1 MRPRPL
7 ALADRRLACVFG
19 AQAAPPRL
27 HKTRERSAREYL
39 GHGGLGR
46 TSLLLPGGAD
56 NVPCFILYYCVTE
69 QQKIEITSN
78 ILRKEFARAR
88 NSLSTELHC
97 NLRGQGRSALC
108 PSTSVGIFSQDIVNC
123 QGKHREFAC
132 NASSSKRNSKVG
144 RQRYETRVR
153 LSHQRSR
160 HQIVCIVY
168 VPHLGSARYMR
179 AEKHAE
185 KGERFSSS
193 KHCEDDGTD
202 CARASPRRL
211 ALLRATLLWRCA
223 GARGAR
229 ELPLGSL
236 RLALPSPLLSS
247 PPSSPHPRP
256 STYSTSPGWMP
267 ERASERASERARPS

>member
-1 MRPRPL
+1 MPENEI
-7 ALADRRLACVFG
+7 VFR
-19 AQAAPPRL
+19 QNY
-27 HKTRERSAREYL
+27 T
-39 GHGGLGR
+39 
-46 TSLLLPGGAD
+46 
-56 NVPCFILYYCVTE
+56 V
-69 QQKIEITSN
+69 
-78 ILRKEFARAR
+78 
-88 NSLSTELHC
+88 C
-97 NLRGQGRSALC
+97 NLKGQGRSALC

-193 KHCEDDGTD
+193 KNCEDDGTD